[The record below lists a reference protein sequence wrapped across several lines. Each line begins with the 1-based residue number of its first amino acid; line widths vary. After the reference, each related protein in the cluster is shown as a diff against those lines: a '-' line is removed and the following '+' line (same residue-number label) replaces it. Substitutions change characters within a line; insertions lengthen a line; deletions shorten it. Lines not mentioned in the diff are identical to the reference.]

1 MVSTARN
8 QDFDRLLADF
18 VLSDDRSFEAFK
30 RHFSS
35 RHLHLLHEQRFRV
48 EAFDL
53 LNRPSEGASP
63 HIKHMWNVGVLFLL
77 RCMFF
82 AAPVPTPFVLSLG
95 QLAALALAVQA
106 SKLLSEDVSSQ
117 SIRVFFDLVARG
129 AWLCSY
135 PSLSSR
141 GSDLLELYDELAA
154 QVTPA
159 VAVSADIVPVHVDRY
174 PIAEAVPETTEVMSL
189 MDEFHKLFER
199 TAVIAPVEIEVHDL
213 DSGFAPVPH
222 PVSSAVPEID
232 SRFRERDFI
241 ESDLQ
246 LGVRAEEYPSSSLQG
261 IESGEMSEEMRY
273 LEQLEQHAEE
283 ILVSGLM
290 KRNRRKRTAS
300 TQVAQQSLA
309 LFDEVGTLNAPS
321 EAMEVVPAKR
331 TYARKRKRPR
341 KSSGMDPSSMQ
352 SGLLALEEL
361 EAQTRD
367 LLNSSQ

>member
-30 RHFSS
+30 RQFSN
-35 RHLHLLHEQRFRV
+35 RHLHHLHEQRFRV
-48 EAFDL
+48 EAFEL

-63 HIKHMWNVGVLFLL
+63 HIKHLWNVGVLFLL

-82 AAPVPTPFVLSLG
+82 AAPMPTPFVLSLG
-95 QLAALALAVQA
+95 QLAELALAVQA
-106 SKLLSEDVSSQ
+106 SRLLSDDVSSQ
-117 SIRVFFDLVARG
+117 CIRVFFDLLARG

-141 GSDLLELYDELAA
+141 GSDLLQLYDELAA
-154 QVTPA
+154 G
-159 VAVSADIVPVHVDRY
+159 VAVSADMVPVHVDRY
-174 PIAEAVPETTEVMSL
+174 PFEEAVPETTEVMSL
-189 MDEFHKLFER
+189 MDEFHKLFES
-199 TAVIAPVEIEVHDL
+199 TAVIAPVEIEIHDL
-213 DSGFAPVPH
+213 DAGSAPMPR
-222 PVSSAVPEID
+222 PVYSAVPEID

-246 LGVRAEEYPSSSLQG
+246 LEVRTEEYPSSSLQG
-261 IESGEMSEEMRY
+261 PESGEMSEEIRY

-290 KRNRRKRTAS
+290 KRNRRKRTTS
-300 TQVAQQSLA
+300 TPVAQQPLV

-321 EAMEVVPAKR
+321 EAVEVVPVKR
-331 TYARKRKRPR
+331 TYVRKRKRPR

-367 LLNSSQ
+367 LLTSSQ